1 MFDASSRES
10 IVKTG
15 YPINDEALMSGLT
28 VSGIVTGYTKGK
40 ALIKI
45 DGSKYTGIMHPNDV
59 EGLDKD

>member
-1 MFDASSRES
+1 M
-10 IVKTG
+10 KTG

-28 VSGIVTGYTKGK
+28 VSGIVTGYVKGK

-59 EGLDKD
+59 